1 MCAGRAPRDNES
13 ESSAVAARSSARCVR
28 SASDGVRLSDRSQ
41 QMTETGSLDRELPEL
56 VESDHPGADGTAVQ
70 TSLRSRLL
78 LPILLPLLSI
88 AVVAVLVL
96 DISRVFLAGDEDTAL
111 VMGIALTVAIML
123 GATLIAAAP
132 RLRSSTVAMILGGV
146 FLVVSAAGLVSL
158 GPSLDD
164 GTAAT
169 GYQAPTGAAKATV
182 DVQVAPG
189 KLASTSAPYAA
200 PAGIVRIDYSGQ
212 SGHTLAFTDP
222 TLNGFELKTGSGPSS
237 GNVDLAPGKYTLY
250 CTITG
255 HAAAG
260 MTATLTVTQ

>member
-1 MCAGRAPRDNES
+1 
-13 ESSAVAARSSARCVR
+13 
-28 SASDGVRLSDRSQ
+28 
-41 QMTETGSLDRELPEL
+41 MTETSTLDEVLPEL
-56 VESDHPGADGTAVQ
+56 IESDHLGADATAPQ
-70 TSLRSRLL
+70 TPLRSRVL
-78 LPILLPLLSI
+78 LPVLLPLLSI

-96 DISRVFLAGDEDTAL
+96 DISRVFLAGDKDAAL

-132 RLRSSTVAMILGGV
+132 RLRSSMLAMILGGV
-146 FLVVSAAGLVSL
+146 FLVVSGAGLVSL

-169 GYQAPTGAAKATV
+169 GYQAPVGAAKATV
-182 DVQVAPG
+182 AVQVVPNKFAF
-189 KLASTSAPYAA
+189 TSKSYTA

-222 TLNGFELKTGSGPSS
+222 KLAGFRLSTSASGPTS
-237 GNVDLAPGKYTLY
+237 GKVDLPPGKYTLY

-260 MTATLTVTQ
+260 MTATLTVTK